1 VAADLARELTPQ
13 PDDGRWTF
21 DLSKAWDFLLPS
33 GGVLASASLRA
44 AEAELDEPALRLV
57 SSSTIFCT
65 PIAPGRLDAEVTILR
80 RGGNAAQVRI
90 ALRNAEAGEPG
101 LETLATFARA
111 RPGPDVLG
119 ARFPDVP
126 LPADCADLVDDAAPN
141 NPHKRAPFFG
151 NFEARLA
158 SGSRF
163 WIPGWQGGAARYA
176 RWFRYLVSP
185 RGIDNKIARFAFPPI
200 IDTMPP
206 ALFQAL
212 GPSPYRFYAPSLD
225 LTCHIVDD
233 TERDWLLV
241 SAFARR
247 AAGGTA
253 IAEVEVWDDTRR
265 LVAYGTQTMYL
276 RTITGDPPQGIVA
289 P

>member
-1 VAADLARELTPQ
+1 MAADLAQELTPE
-13 PDDGRWTF
+13 PDDGRWRF
-21 DLSKAWDFLLPS
+21 ELSKAWDFLLPS

-44 AEAELDEPALRLV
+44 AEAELAEPELRLV

-101 LETLATFARA
+101 LETLATFARV

-119 ARFPDVP
+119 ATFPDVP
-126 LPADCADLVDDAAPN
+126 GPAECADLVDEAGN
-141 NPHKRAPFFG
+141 NPHRRAPFFA

-158 SGSRF
+158 AGDRF
-163 WIPGWQGGAARYA
+163 WIPGWQAGPARYG
-176 RWFRYLVSP
+176 RWFRYLVPP
-185 RGIDNKIARFAFPPI
+185 RAEGNKIARFAYPPI

-206 ALFQAL
+206 ALFQAI
-212 GPSPYRFYAPSLD
+212 GPGPYRFFAPSLD
-225 LTCHIVDD
+225 LTCHVVDD
-233 TERDWLLV
+233 TDREWLLV
-241 SAFARR
+241 SVLARR
-247 AAGGTA
+247 ALAGTA

-276 RTITGDPPQGIVA
+276 RTITGDPPQGIIA

>member
-1 VAADLARELTPQ
+1 VAADLAQELTPQ

-21 DLSKAWDFLLPS
+21 ELSKAWDFLLPS

-44 AEAELDEPALRLV
+44 AEAELAEPDLRLL

-90 ALRNAEAGEPG
+90 ALRNAEAGESG
-101 LETLATFARA
+101 LETLATFARV

-119 ARFPDVP
+119 AKFPAVP
-126 LPADCADLVDDAAPN
+126 GPEDCADLVDDAGN
-141 NPHKRAPFFG
+141 NPHKRAPFFA

-158 SGSRF
+158 SGDRF
-163 WIPGWQGGAARYA
+163 WIPGWKAGPARYA
-176 RWFRYLVSP
+176 RWFRYLVPP
-185 RGIDNKIARFAFPPI
+185 RADGTLARFAYPPI

-206 ALFQAL
+206 ALFQAI
-212 GPSPYRFYAPSLD
+212 GPGPYRFFAPSLD
-225 LTCHIVDD
+225 LTCHVVDD
-233 TERDWLLV
+233 TDREWLLV
-241 SAFARR
+241 SVLARR
-247 AAGGTA
+247 ALGGTA